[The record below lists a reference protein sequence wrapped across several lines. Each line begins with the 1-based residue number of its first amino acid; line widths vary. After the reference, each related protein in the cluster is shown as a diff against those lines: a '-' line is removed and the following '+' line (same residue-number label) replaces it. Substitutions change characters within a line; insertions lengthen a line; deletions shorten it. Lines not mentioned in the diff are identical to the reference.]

1 MTSAVGD
8 KIVRNTA
15 VVFVGR
21 LWFVVLSLALTP
33 YLLSGLGRELYGV
46 WVLVDAVGR
55 TISLLDFGFGTSF
68 VKYVAEYDARGD
80 RSGISAVFSAGLVFY
95 AGFAIVLGCVAFVA
109 VAPIFGFLTVA
120 PELAPRAHAALRV
133 AIFASVCANFMAV
146 FQSVVNGLQR
156 MHVTNAIMAGISLA
170 FAIGCVIAIEGGFG
184 VLGVAVSQLVTQV
197 IGIAVSVYYARRA
210 VPDLHFSADGV
221 RREWRRLFGYGLNV
235 YLSNVA
241 AIVNTN
247 FDKFLVSRFLDT
259 THVAYY
265 DVGTRGPATA
275 RSFAV
280 VTLSALTPA
289 AAEIEVREG
298 REGLYELF
306 ERASRWVALVAF
318 PLFVGVAV
326 AGRPILGAWVG
337 PGYDAA
343 LPVLAI
349 LSVGHLC
356 YSVAG
361 PVSPFVQGM
370 GWPQCQRNAET
381 LSLVA
386 NVVLSSALVVT
397 FGFLGAPLGT
407 SIAMSIASF
416 YYLFTFHRL
425 VDRPLGAFLRRIVV
439 KPAACALLAAAGAG
453 LVENALGAHAA
464 EGRLAAFGVMLA
476 VGASF
481 AAVYGV
487 AIYKSGFF
495 GAEETGQL
503 RRYLSSI
510 VSGKRV
516 DEGEH

>member
-1 MTSAVGD
+1 
-8 KIVRNTA
+8 
-15 VVFVGR
+15 
-21 LWFVVLSLALTP
+21 
-33 YLLSGLGRELYGV
+33 
-46 WVLVDAVGR
+46 
-55 TISLLDFGFGTSF
+55 
-68 VKYVAEYDARGD
+68 
-80 RSGISAVFSAGLVFY
+80 
-95 AGFAIVLGCVAFVA
+95 
-109 VAPIFGFLTVA
+109 
-120 PELAPRAHAALRV
+120 
-133 AIFASVCANFMAV
+133 SVCANFMAV

-170 FAIGCVIAIEGGFG
+170 FAVGCVIAIEGGFG

-259 THVAYY
+259 TPVAYY

-416 YYLFTFHRL
+416 YYLFPFHRL

-439 KPAACALLAAAGAG
+439 K
-453 LVENALGAHAA
+453 
-464 EGRLAAFGVMLA
+464 
-476 VGASF
+476 
-481 AAVYGV
+481 
-487 AIYKSGFF
+487 
-495 GAEETGQL
+495 
-503 RRYLSSI
+503 
-510 VSGKRV
+510 
-516 DEGEH
+516 